1 MATTTNYSWTTP
13 DDTALVK
20 DGASAIRAL
29 GTAIDTSMNTA
40 LGTKK
45 AGMVLLNTTSY
56 TAASSVSISSI
67 FSATYKNYRIVISHK
82 NSTDADTTL
91 RMRSGSTDLTT
102 ASAYLYGVYYVGATS
117 SIAATS
123 ANAVSATSWYMA
135 SYGTWRGQ
143 TVLDICSPFITEVTT
158 VNGHSTGRILNLL
171 GGSLNNNTTSY
182 DGFTF
187 TPSAGTCT
195 GQVSVYG
202 YNE

>member
-56 TAASSVSISSI
+56 TAQSSVSVSSI
-67 FSATYKNYRIVISHK
+67 FNATYKNYRIVISHK
-82 NSTDADTTL
+82 NSTDADTYF
-91 RMRSGSTDLTT
+91 RVRSASTDLT
-102 ASAYLYGVYYVGATS
+102 SSNYLYGVYYVGATS
-117 SIAATS
+117 SIAAAS
-123 ANAVSATSWYMA
+123 ANNTTAAFFYMA

-143 TVLDICSPFITEVTT
+143 TVIDICSPFITEVTT
-158 VNGHSTGRILNLL
+158 VNAHSTGRILNLL
-171 GGSLNNNTTSY
+171 GGSLNNITTSY

-187 TPSAGTCT
+187 YPSAGTMT